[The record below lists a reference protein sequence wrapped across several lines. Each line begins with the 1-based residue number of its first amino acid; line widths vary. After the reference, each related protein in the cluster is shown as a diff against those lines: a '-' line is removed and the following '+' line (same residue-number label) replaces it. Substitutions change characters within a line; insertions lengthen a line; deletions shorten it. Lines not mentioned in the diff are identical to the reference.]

1 MKVSVF
7 GSGSIGLRHLNN
19 LIKLKKELKIDTI
32 FSYDVKN
39 KKKFLEK
46 SNNKKFQF
54 TQDIKL
60 ASQNCDVAFICVP
73 THLHNQ
79 TIKKILKYTN
89 CHFYIEKPLSS
100 SIKNCKKTLDKIK
113 KLKKKVAVGYML
125 VNHPVI
131 LKVQSLLKKK
141 KIGSVVFAKAECGY
155 YLPNWHPWED
165 YRKFYMAHKNQG
177 GGVLLD
183 TSHEINYLQRLF
195 GKVKSLQGLVGK
207 YSNLE
212 ISSDDFSLSLLNF
225 KLHNII
231 GHVHLD
237 LLQFEKSRYLKI
249 IGTKGVIEAS
259 LVDNKIKVFL
269 NDKKKAIVMKLNFDF
284 NNIYFTQLR
293 EFWRLIKNK
302 KNNLCTGDEAY
313 HTMQIIE
320 AIRKSNRLGKKI
332 QIS

>member
-19 LIKLKKELKIDTI
+19 LIKLKKELKISSI
-32 FSYDVKN
+32 FSYDTKN
-39 KKKFLEK
+39 KKKFLGK
-46 SNNKKFQF
+46 SKKFIF
-54 TQDIKL
+54 TQNLKT
-60 ASQNCDVAFICVP
+60 AAKNCDVAFICVP

-79 TIKKILKYTN
+79 TIKKILKYTK

-100 SIKNCKKTLDKIK
+100 EIKNCLETLNKIK
-113 KLKKKVAVGYML
+113 KIKKKVGVGYML
-125 VNHPVI
+125 VNHPII
-131 LKVQSLLKKK
+131 LKVQSLIKQKTIG
-141 KIGSVVFAKAECGY
+141 KIIFARAECGF

-195 GKVKSLQGLVGK
+195 GKVKSIQGIVGK
-207 YSNLE
+207 FSNLE
-212 ISSDDFSLSLLNF
+212 ITSDDLALSILKF
-225 KLHNII
+225 KKNNVI

-237 LLQFEKSRYLKI
+237 LLQFEKSRSFKI
-249 IGTKGVIEAS
+249 IGTKGIIEGS
-259 LVDNKIKVFL
+259 LATNEIKIFK
-269 NDKKKAIVMKLNFDF
+269 NNKKKGIVKKLNNDF
-284 NNIYFTQLR
+284 NNIYTTQLR
-293 EFWRLIKNK
+293 QFWALIKNK

-320 AIRKSNRLGKKI
+320 GIRKSNKYGKTVKVK
-332 QIS
+332 

>member
-1 MKVSVF
+1 MKVSIF
-7 GSGSIGLRHLNN
+7 GSGSIGLRHLDN

-32 FSYDVKN
+32 FSYDIKN

-46 SNNKKFQF
+46 SNKNFQF
-54 TQDIKL
+54 TRNIKL
-60 ASQNCDVAFICVP
+60 AAQNCDVAFICVP

-100 SIKNCKKTLDKIK
+100 SIKNCKKTLDQIK

-131 LKVQSLLKKK
+131 LKVQSLLKEK
-141 KIGSVVFAKAECGY
+141 KIGKVVFAKAECGY

-207 YSNLE
+207 YSDLE

-225 KLHNII
+225 KNHKII

-237 LLQFEKSRYLKI
+237 LLQFEKSRHLKI
-249 IGTKGVIEAS
+249 IGTRGVIEAS
-259 LVDNKIKVFL
+259 LVNNKIKLFS
-269 NDKKKAIVMKLNFDF
+269 NEKKNTKVLKLNYNF
-284 NNIYFTQLR
+284 NNIYFAQLR
-293 EFWRLIKNK
+293 QFWRLIKNK

-332 QIS
+332 QVS

>member
-7 GSGSIGLRHLNN
+7 GSGSIGLRHLTN
-19 LIKLKKELKIDTI
+19 LIKLKKELKIRSI
-32 FSYDVKN
+32 FSYDTKN
-39 KKKFLEK
+39 KKKFLGE
-46 SNNKKFQF
+46 NKKFVF
-54 TQDIKL
+54 TQNLKH
-60 ASQNCDVAFICVP
+60 AAENCDVAFICVP

-79 TIKKILKYTN
+79 TINEILKYTK

-100 SIKNCKKTLDKIK
+100 EIKDCLKTLKRIKKT
-113 KLKKKVAVGYML
+113 KKKVGVGYML

-131 LKVQSLLKKK
+131 LKIQSLIKQKAIG
-141 KIGSVVFAKAECGY
+141 KIIFARAECGF

-165 YRKFYMAHKNQG
+165 YRKFYMAHKQQG

-195 GKVKSLQGLVGK
+195 GKVKSIQGIVGK
-207 YSNLE
+207 FSNLE
-212 ISSDDFSLSLLNF
+212 ISSDDLALSILKF
-225 KLHNII
+225 KNNIL

-237 LLQFEKSRYLKI
+237 LLQFEKSRSFKI
-249 IGTKGVIEAS
+249 IGTEGVIEGS
-259 LVDNKIKVFL
+259 LATNKIKIF
-269 NDKKKAIVMKLNFDF
+269 NNNKKKAVEKKLNYNF

-293 EFWRLIKNK
+293 QFWSLIKNK

-320 AIRKSNRLGKKI
+320 GIRKSNKFGKKI
-332 QIS
+332 SIK